1 MKEEDIIA
9 RLRDGDSQAMEALMQ
24 QYGPFL
30 RYILTPILLNAS
42 EREECFSE
50 VIARIWQKQA
60 QYDPGKGSWKAW
72 VAAIARNTALNW
84 NRTRKQTEPLSE
96 EIPADT
102 MAPEDILLRK
112 ERQKALEQ
120 ALLQVSR
127 QERLLFYR
135 KYYYLQSTA
144 QIARELGMTE
154 RAVEGKLYRLK
165 KKLRNLLGEDT
176 V

>member
-1 MKEEDIIA
+1 MKEAEIIA
-9 RLRDGDSQAMEALMQ
+9 KLRDGDSEAMKVLMQ

-30 RYILTPILLNAS
+30 CYILTPILPNVS

-50 VIARIWQKQA
+50 VITRIWQKQA
-60 QYDPGKGSWKAW
+60 QYDPVKGSWKSW
-72 VAAIARNTALNW
+72 MAAIARNMALNQVR
-84 NRTRKQTEPLSE
+84 NRKQTEPLPE
-96 EIPADT
+96 EMPADT

-120 ALLQVSR
+120 ALSQVSR

-154 RAVEGKLYRLK
+154 RAVEGRLYRLK
-165 KKLRNLLGEDT
+165 KKLRKLLGGDT
-176 V
+176 

>member
-30 RYILTPILLNAS
+30 RYILTPVLLNAS

-60 QYDPGKGSWKAW
+60 QYDPEKGSWKAW
-72 VAAIARNTALNW
+72 MAAIARNTALNW

-127 QERLLFYR
+127 QERLLF
-135 KYYYLQSTA
+135 
-144 QIARELGMTE
+144 TE
-154 RAVEGKLYRLK
+154 SITIFDPQRRLAE
-165 KKLRNLLGEDT
+165 NLA
-176 V
+176 

>member
-1 MKEEDIIA
+1 MKEEEIIA
-9 RLRDGDSQAMEALMQ
+9 GLKDGDNQAMEELMQ
-24 QYGPFL
+24 QYGPFF
-30 RYILTPILLNAS
+30 RYILAPILPNAS

-50 VIARIWQKQA
+50 VIVRIWQKQA
-60 QYDPGKGSWKAW
+60 QYDPEKGSWKSW
-72 VAAIARNTALNW
+72 MAAIARNTALNRVR
-84 NRTRKQTEPLSE
+84 NRKQTEPLPE
-96 EIPADT
+96 EMPADT
-102 MAPEDILLRK
+102 IAPEDMLLRK

-120 ALLQVSR
+120 ALSQVSR

-165 KKLRNLLGEDT
+165 KKLRDLLGGDT

>member
-1 MKEEDIIA
+1 MKEAEIIA
-9 RLRDGDSQAMEALMQ
+9 GLRDGDNQAMEALMQ

-30 RYILTPILLNAS
+30 RYILAPILPNVS

-50 VIARIWQKQA
+50 VLARIWQKQA
-60 QYDPGKGSWKAW
+60 QYDPEKGSWKSW
-72 VAAIARNTALNW
+72 MAAIARNAALNW
-84 NRTRKQTEPLSE
+84 NRNRKQTEPLSE
-96 EIPADT
+96 GIPADT
-102 MAPEDILLRK
+102 MAPEDILMRK

-127 QERLLFYR
+127 QERQLFYR

-144 QIARELGMTE
+144 QIARELGLTE

-165 KKLRNLLGEDT
+165 KKLRNLLGGD

>member
-30 RYILTPILLNAS
+30 RYILTPVLLNAS

-50 VIARIWQKQA
+50 VIARIWQK
-60 QYDPGKGSWKAW
+60 
-72 VAAIARNTALNW
+72 NTALNW

-165 KKLRNLLGEDT
+165 KKLRNLLGGDT

>member
-1 MKEEDIIA
+1 MKEAEIIA
-9 RLRDGDSQAMEALMQ
+9 GLKDGDNQAMEALMQ

-30 RYILTPILLNAS
+30 RYILTPMLPNTG

-50 VIARIWQKQA
+50 IITRIWQKQA
-60 QYDPGKGSWKAW
+60 QYDPTKGSWKAW
-72 VAAIARNTALNW
+72 MAAITRNTALNW
-84 NRTRKQTEPLSE
+84 NRNRKQTESLSE
-96 EIPADT
+96 EIPTDT

-135 KYYYLQSTA
+135 KYYYLQSTT

-165 KKLRNLLGEDT
+165 KKLRKLLGGDT

>member
-1 MKEEDIIA
+1 MKETDIIA
-9 RLRDGDSQAMEALMQ
+9 GLRDGDNQAMEALMR

-30 RYILTPILLNAS
+30 RYILIPILSNAS

-50 VIARIWQKQA
+50 VIMRIWQKQA
-60 QYDPGKGSWKAW
+60 QYDPEKGSWKAW
-72 VAAIARNTALNW
+72 MAAIARNTALNW
-84 NRTRKQTEPLSE
+84 NRGRKQTEPLTE
-96 EIPADT
+96 EIPIDT
-102 MAPEDILLRK
+102 IAPEEILLRK

-120 ALLQVSR
+120 ALSRVSR

-165 KKLRNLLGEDT
+165 KKLRKLLGGDT

>member
-30 RYILTPILLNAS
+30 RYILTPVLLNAS

-50 VIARIWQKQA
+50 VIASIWQKQA

-72 VAAIARNTALNW
+72 MAAIARNTALNW

-127 QERLLFYR
+127 QERLLF
-135 KYYYLQSTA
+135 
-144 QIARELGMTE
+144 TE
-154 RAVEGKLYRLK
+154 SITICNPQRRLPE
-165 KKLRNLLGEDT
+165 NLA
-176 V
+176 

>member
-1 MKEEDIIA
+1 MKEAEIIA
-9 RLRDGDSQAMEALMQ
+9 GLKDGDNQAMEALMQ

-30 RYILTPILLNAS
+30 RYILTPMLPNTG

-50 VIARIWQKQA
+50 VITRIWQKQA
-60 QYDPGKGSWKAW
+60 QYDPTKGSRKAW
-72 VAAIARNTALNW
+72 MAAIARNAALNW
-84 NRTRKQTEPLSE
+84 NRNRKQTESLSE
-96 EIPADT
+96 EIPTDT
-102 MAPEDILLRK
+102 MIPEDILLRK

-127 QERLLFYR
+127 QERQLFYR

-165 KKLRNLLGEDT
+165 KKLRELLGGDT

>member
-1 MKEEDIIA
+1 MKEAEIIA
-9 RLRDGDSQAMEALMQ
+9 GLKDGDNQAMEALIQ

-30 RYILTPILLNAS
+30 RYILTPILRNAS

-60 QYDPGKGSWKAW
+60 QYDPAKGSWKAW
-72 VAAIARNTALNW
+72 MAAIARNTALNW
-84 NRTRKQTEPLSE
+84 NRGRKQMEPLAE
-96 EIPADT
+96 EIPTDT
-102 MAPEDILLRK
+102 IAPEEILLRK

-135 KYYYLQSTA
+135 KYYYMQSTA
-144 QIARELGMTE
+144 QIARELGVTE

-165 KKLRNLLGEDT
+165 KKLRNLLGGDT

>member
-1 MKEEDIIA
+1 MKEAEIIA
-9 RLRDGDSQAMEALMQ
+9 GLKDGDNQAMEALMQ

-30 RYILTPILLNAS
+30 RYILTPILPNTG

-50 VIARIWQKQA
+50 VITRIWQKQA
-60 QYDPGKGSWKAW
+60 QYDPTKGSWKAW
-72 VAAIARNTALNW
+72 MAAIARNAALNW
-84 NRTRKQTEPLSE
+84 NRNRKQTESLSE
-96 EIPADT
+96 EIPTDT

-135 KYYYLQSTA
+135 KYYYLQSTT

-165 KKLRNLLGEDT
+165 KKLRKLLGGDT

>member
-1 MKEEDIIA
+1 MKEAEIIA
-9 RLRDGDSQAMEALMQ
+9 GLKDGDNQAMEALMQ

-30 RYILTPILLNAS
+30 RYILTPILPNTG

-50 VIARIWQKQA
+50 VITRIWQKQA
-60 QYDPGKGSWKAW
+60 QYDPTKGSWKAW
-72 VAAIARNTALNW
+72 IAAITRNTALNW
-84 NRTRKQTEPLSE
+84 NRNRKQTESLSE
-96 EIPADT
+96 EIPTDT

-135 KYYYLQSTA
+135 KYYYLQSTT

-165 KKLRNLLGEDT
+165 KKLRKLLGGDT

>member
-9 RLRDGDSQAMEALMQ
+9 RLRDGDNQAMEALMQ

-30 RYILTPILLNAS
+30 RYILTPILRNAS

-60 QYDPGKGSWKAW
+60 QYDPAKGSWKAW
-72 VAAIARNTALNW
+72 MAAIARNTALNW
-84 NRTRKQTEPLSE
+84 NRGRKQMEPLAE
-96 EIPADT
+96 EIPTDT
-102 MAPEDILLRK
+102 IAPEEILLRK

-120 ALLQVSR
+120 ALLQVSNKER
-127 QERLLFYR
+127 QLFYR

-165 KKLRNLLGEDT
+165 KKLRNLLGGDT

>member
-1 MKEEDIIA
+1 MKETEIIA
-9 RLRDGDSQAMEALMQ
+9 GLRDGDSQAMEALVQ
-24 QYGPFL
+24 QYAPFL
-30 RYILTPILLNAS
+30 RYILTPILPNVS

-50 VIARIWQKQA
+50 VITRIWQKQA

-72 VAAIARNTALNW
+72 MAAIAKNTALNW
-84 NRTRKQTEPLSE
+84 NRNRKLTEPLSE
-96 EIPADT
+96 ELPTDS

-127 QERLLFYR
+127 QERRLFYR

-165 KKLRNLLGEDT
+165 KKLRDLLGGDM

>member
-1 MKEEDIIA
+1 MKEAEIIA
-9 RLRDGDSQAMEALMQ
+9 GLRDGDSQAVETLMQ

-30 RYILTPILLNAS
+30 RYILAPILPNAG

-50 VIARIWQKQA
+50 VITRIWQKQA
-60 QYDPGKGSWKAW
+60 QYDPEKGSWKAW
-72 VAAIARNTALNW
+72 MAAIARNTALNW
-84 NRTRKQTEPLSE
+84 NRNRKQTEPLSE
-96 EIPADT
+96 EIPTDT
-102 MAPEDILLRK
+102 MIPEDILLRK

-144 QIARELGMTE
+144 QIARELGMSE

-165 KKLRNLLGEDT
+165 KKLRNLLGGDR

>member
-1 MKEEDIIA
+1 MKEAEIIA
-9 RLRDGDSQAMEALMQ
+9 GLKDGDNQAMEALMQ

-30 RYILTPILLNAS
+30 RYILTPMLPNTG

-50 VIARIWQKQA
+50 VITRIWQKQA
-60 QYDPGKGSWKAW
+60 QYDPTKGSWKAW
-72 VAAIARNTALNW
+72 MAAITRNTALNW
-84 NRTRKQTEPLSE
+84 NRNRKQTESLSE
-96 EIPADT
+96 EIPTDT

-135 KYYYLQSTA
+135 KYYYLQSTT

-165 KKLRNLLGEDT
+165 KKLRKLLGGDT

>member
-1 MKEEDIIA
+1 MKEAEIIA
-9 RLRDGDSQAMEALMQ
+9 RLRDGDSQAMEALMR

-30 RYILTPILLNAS
+30 RYILTPILPNAS
-42 EREECFSE
+42 EWEECFSE
-50 VIARIWQKQA
+50 VIVRIWQKQA
-60 QYDPGKGSWKAW
+60 QYDPEKGSWKAW
-72 VAAIARNTALNW
+72 MAAIARNAALNW
-84 NRTRKQTEPLSE
+84 NRTRKQTELLSE

-112 ERQKALEQ
+112 ERQKILEQ

-127 QERLLFYR
+127 QERVLFYR

-165 KKLRNLLGEDT
+165 KKLRDLLGGDT